1 MPTAEL
7 GEVTLFYEL
16 AGDGPPLL
24 SISGSGSDLRNP
36 PGPFAWPGADGF
48 SILALD
54 HRDLGRS
61 VSRSQA
67 QPTMSDFALDAL
79 ALVDHVGWER
89 FSVFGLSF
97 GGMVAQELALAA
109 GDRVERLV
117 LAASSAGGRCGSSY
131 PLHELYELTP
141 EQRGERLVRLLDTR
155 AASDA
160 ALAQAI
166 AGYLTVDRSFATGE
180 AAPAG
185 LVRQLEAR
193 RHHDTSERLGAL
205 RMPTLVAAGSFDG
218 IAPAARSSALVQEIP
233 GACMRVFDGGHGFLL
248 QDPLAWPAIAEFLR
262 AGHEDARPGA

>member
-7 GEVTLFYEL
+7 DVVTLFYEL
-16 AGDGPPLL
+16 AGKGPPLL
-24 SISGSGSDLRNP
+24 SISGSGGDLRNP

-48 SILALD
+48 SLLAFD

-61 VSRSQA
+61 VSRFRE
-67 QPTMSDFALDAL
+67 QPTMGDFARDAL

-117 LAASSAGGRCGSSY
+117 LAATSAGGRCGASY
-131 PLHELYELTP
+131 PLHELYGLTP
-141 EQRGERLVRLLDTR
+141 QERGERLVRLLDTR
-155 AASDA
+155 AESDA

-185 LVRQLEAR
+185 LLRQLEAR
-193 RHHDTSERLGAL
+193 RHHDTCERLGAL
-205 RMPTLVAAGSFDG
+205 RVPTLVVAGSFDG
-218 IAPAARSSALVQEIP
+218 IAPAGNSSALAQAIP
-233 GACMRVFDGGHGFLL
+233 GARMDVFEGGHGFLL
-248 QDPLAWPAIAEFLR
+248 QDPKAWPAIAEFLR
-262 AGHEDARPGA
+262 AGHEGAHSSA